1 MPQIW
6 ASNSIVLVLVVVE
19 IRVSRSRQFQLK
31 EEYRRHRL
39 PLLLS
44 SSFILTILSSPRP
57 PAWSSTSKEKYR
69 SHSCFDLQDVGL
81 VQRSPITACT
91 YHPLVRSPD
100 RKTPCAL
107 AAEEAR
113 TAALHPAFPYR
124 SQASVA
130 VASALSHVFTQDC
143 EPSLF

>member
-1 MPQIW
+1 MFVCSLSCSR
-6 ASNSIVLVLVVVE
+6 ASRE
-19 IRVSRSRQFQLK
+19 IACLQLL
-31 EEYRRHRL
+31 EECRRHRHH
-39 PLLLS
+39 LLLS
-44 SSFILTILSSPRP
+44 SGFILIVSTSPLP

-91 YHPLVRSPD
+91 YLSPLRSPS

-130 VASALSHVFTQDC
+130 VASALSNVFTHNC